1 MCCARKSAPMKIGKT
16 AEDDEFVWYNHTKY
30 RGVTT
35 RIESCV
41 CTLLLLLP
49 VRCSLNVVS
58 AELWMWWW
66 REAMVNEEC
75 DANDVRAEWGSEHE
89 PHDGLNVYKCL
100 PLAAEFSL
108 SWSFQAKTSY
118 IDIWALLR
126 YDWYWAVLKR
136 KDSDFESE
144 KCMCFKT
151 DRSFYFLHCGKIAR
165 NYQNSEN
172 RLIYG
177 HTHTHA
183 HAFPHP
189 HSLTHVKCIHCIFN
203 CSTVNRL
210 LDNRW

>member
-1 MCCARKSAPMKIGKT
+1 MCCARKSAPMRIGKT

-41 CTLLLLLP
+41 CTLLLLLLP

-108 SWSFQAKTSY
+108 SWSFQAKTSCIDLCARDRCEENFYTERYRKWNRSHSSAYGMVITVLCTVLSVRCSLLCVRCTMYGDIIQY
-118 IDIWALLR
+118 I
-126 YDWYWAVLKR
+126 
-136 KDSDFESE
+136 
-144 KCMCFKT
+144 
-151 DRSFYFLHCGKIAR
+151 
-165 NYQNSEN
+165 
-172 RLIYG
+172 
-177 HTHTHA
+177 
-183 HAFPHP
+183 
-189 HSLTHVKCIHCIFN
+189 
-203 CSTVNRL
+203 
-210 LDNRW
+210 